1 MIDDEPPPEEAPL
14 FKSFRKVALPFEVR
28 VTDFRIEPYH
38 PLTGGDIVYE
48 MLANVEGAG
57 DEGNEGFFR
66 RVHEEKKGPEV
77 DRHLFFKAMDFA
89 RELGIW
95 PKRKIALNLYPDS
108 LNDRFLLNAL
118 SYLKHYDIPN
128 NKLVIEVLE
137 HDDMHPDQ
145 SIETLELAA
154 SLGLQFALDDVDPRV
169 DQPRIDKYGPVVD
182 YMKIDKAVIRDFKEK
197 KYPGLETDIQKL
209 EKFYN
214 VGIVLEGVTREEAK
228 KYGLRGA
235 GFAQSH
241 RDSGFGSLDP

>member
-1 MIDDEPPPEEAPL
+1 MTDDQDQNDPPL
-14 FKSFRKVALPFEVR
+14 FMSFRKAVLPFEVR

-48 MLANVEGAG
+48 MLADVEGAG
-57 DEGNEGFFR
+57 EEGNEGFFR

-95 PKRKIALNLYPDS
+95 PKRKIAVNLYPDS
-108 LNDRFLLNAL
+108 LNAEFFLNAL
-118 SYLKHYDIPN
+118 SYLKHYGIPHD
-128 NKLVIEVLE
+128 KLVIEVLE

-145 SIETLELAA
+145 GIDTLVLAR

-169 DQPRIDKYGPVVD
+169 DEKRTDKYGLIVD
-182 YMKIDKAVIRDFKEK
+182 YMKIDKKVVKAWKAGQ
-197 KYPGLETDIQKL
+197 YPELESHIQKL
-209 EKFYN
+209 AKLHD

-228 KYGLRGA
+228 RYGLKGA

-241 RDSGFGSLDP
+241 RDSGFTPL